1 MNPLISIIIPVYK
14 VEKYLQQCIES
25 IISQTFKDYEILLI
39 DDGSPD
45 SCPTLCD
52 SFSEK
57 YSFIRVIHKEN
68 GGSSD
73 ARNVGI
79 KNAKGEYLIFVDSDD
94 YWDGEDSL
102 QKLAKTINNDKPDL
116 VLYGC
121 KDYFVK
127 ENIIQVSRNGYNVE
141 FLKTHDI
148 NENIEYLFKHNL
160 FPGAAWLL
168 AVKKS
173 LLLEYEIFFV
183 KGIKAEDYDWLINLF
198 MHIDTVS
205 ALDIPFYIYRK
216 GRNDSITGTSD
227 FRSLMSL
234 YFIIDK
240 WYMKLLDLKSSV
252 SYLFLDYLS
261 YLYILSLVIYVKLPQ
276 EEKKKAY
283 LEVKKRIFILNYSLR
298 RSLKLISTVNKIF
311 GIKAIIF
318 LLNLRVKLSNF

>member
-14 VEKYLQQCIES
+14 VEKYLQQCVES
-25 IISQTFKDYEILLI
+25 IISQTFKNYEVLLI

-45 SCPTLCD
+45 SSPVLCD
-52 SFSEK
+52 RFAKK
-57 YSFIRVIHKEN
+57 YPFISVIHKKN
-68 GGSSD
+68 GGLSD

-94 YWDGEDSL
+94 YWEGEDSL
-102 QKLAKTINNDKPDL
+102 QKLAETINSDKADV

-121 KDYFVK
+121 KDYFVR
-127 ENIIQVSRNGYNVE
+127 ENIIQVSRNGYDVE
-141 FLKTHDI
+141 FLKTHDV
-148 NENIEYLFKHNL
+148 NENIEYLFRHNL

-173 LLLEYEIFFV
+173 LLLEHEIFFV

-198 MHIDTVS
+198 IHIDTVS

-216 GRNDSITGTSD
+216 GRKDSITGTSD

-240 WYMKLLDLKSSV
+240 WHQKLLNLKSPV
-252 SYLFLDYLS
+252 SCLFLDYLS
-261 YLYILSLVIYVKLPQ
+261 YIYILSLVIYVKLPQ
-276 EEKKKAY
+276 EEKKRAY
-283 LEVKKRIFILNYSLR
+283 LEIKKRRYVLNHSLKK
-298 RSLKLISTVNKIF
+298 SLKLAAVVNKIL
-311 GIKAIIF
+311 GIKAIVF
-318 LLNLRVKLSNF
+318 LLDLKIKLL